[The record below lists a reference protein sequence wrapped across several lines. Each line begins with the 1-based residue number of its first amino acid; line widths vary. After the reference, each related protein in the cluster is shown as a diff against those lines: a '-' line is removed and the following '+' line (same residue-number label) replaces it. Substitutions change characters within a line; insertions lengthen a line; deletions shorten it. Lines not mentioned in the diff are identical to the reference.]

1 MSNLPISQL
10 PTVLT
15 PSSTSDRIPLVD
27 NGITS
32 AISIDSL
39 ANYITT
45 NYVTSLVN
53 TLVNNAIGKLK
64 LLGVN
69 QTWTDVTASRKKDT
83 VYTNTTGGPIVVM
96 IINQFNK
103 NESNDDAFTLYINDK
118 RCGAFD
124 VQGNG
129 VGGGYSTH
137 TAIIPAN
144 STYKVTGSRE
154 VFYTWFELS

>member
-1 MSNLPISQL
+1 MSNLSISQL
-10 PTVLT
+10 PTVST
-15 PSSTSDRIPLVD
+15 PSSNKDRIPLVD

-32 AISIDSL
+32 AISMDDL

-45 NYVTSLVN
+45 NYVKSLVN
-53 TLVNNAIGKLK
+53 TLVSDAIGKLK

-69 QTWTDVTASRKKDT
+69 QTWNDETANREKDRE
-83 VYTNTTGGPIVVM
+83 YKNTTGGPIVVM
-96 IINQFNK
+96 IINQYNGGGEVF
-103 NESNDDAFTLYINDK
+103 SLYIDGK

-144 STYKVTGSRE
+144 STYKVTGSRA
-154 VFYTWFELS
+154 VFDTWFELS